1 MYSLSVSKKEIARAG
16 ERICHCIQTNQ
27 PYDEKDT
34 LIMHEWRMLHLYPL
48 QKITEYLER
57 EAKDVNKNALI
68 SSRIKRLPS
77 ITGKLIRFPEMKLH
91 KMQDLGGCR
100 AIVND
105 IEQVNKIKDRILNL
119 TFMHELKR
127 VDDYIQKTKDSGY
140 RSIHIV
146 HAFYNKKYPQLNGL
160 KIETQIRTT
169 IQHSWATAVEMV
181 GIFRR
186 ESLKSS
192 MGDQGWLRFFIL
204 VSNLFYLIESKD
216 KNLSRSHNNISDELK
231 KLTIELNAFKVLNAF
246 SHIAEHIN
254 NSDRYSSGLC
264 VISVDT
270 EQGAI
275 EVTGFSGNNFHQKA
289 SAFYMET
296 EQSCTKGNKKV
307 AAMVSVNSVNE
318 LKTAYPAFFLDT
330 KTFLNNLS
338 RFIFT

>member
-1 MYSLSVSKKEIARAG
+1 MYTLSVSRKEIARAG
-16 ERICHCIQTNQ
+16 DRISLCIKNNQ
-27 PYDEKDT
+27 PCEEKDT
-34 LIMHEWRMLHLYPL
+34 LIMHEWRMFHLYPL
-48 QKITEYLER
+48 KKITEFLER
-57 EAKDVNKNALI
+57 EAKEVNKNALI

-100 AIVND
+100 AIVDD
-105 IEQVNKIKDRILNL
+105 IEQVNEIKDKILHL
-119 TFMHELKR
+119 KFMHQLKR
-127 VDDYIQKTKDSGY
+127 VDDYIQNTKESGY

-146 HAFYNKKYPQLNGL
+146 HAFYNIKYPELNGL

-204 VSNLFYLIESKD
+204 VSQLFYLIESKD
-216 KNLSRSHNNISDELK
+216 KTLSKSHNTISNELK
-231 KLTIELNAFKVLNAF
+231 MLTQELNAFDVLSAF
-246 SHIAEHIN
+246 SQIAEHIN
-254 NSDRYSSGLC
+254 NSDKYSSGLC

-270 EQGAI
+270 EEAEI
-275 EVTGFSGNNFHQKA
+275 KVTGFSGNNSRQKA
-289 SAFYMET
+289 AEFYMKT
-296 EQSCTKGNKKV
+296 EKNCTKGNKNI

-330 KTFLNNLS
+330 KTFLNNLG
-338 RFIFT
+338 RFIFS